1 MIQQR
6 QRDSRAF
13 HPSQR
18 RRNLFWPALGAWFLA
33 AALLVA
39 GTGAASAAAQMNT
52 VTPSDEVNGGA
63 ALLKEGNYQAVVSR
77 ETAALNTPLSQRD
90 AATAL
95 YFRGL
100 AYRKLGRTSDSL
112 VDLGAAIYLGLPTT
126 QRIVAQI
133 QRAYVFQGLGLQE
146 QSQKEIALAKMAAPH
161 ETAELLRQ
169 GDVIGNLAIATP
181 DSAGHYGSWWDR
193 VTGGF
198 SSFRSHPSPTTA
210 PAATAKATPPASG
223 GRGNSGW
230 SITVDQTDRAVAE
243 ERASSRKKSSSAPA
257 AAAAPSA
264 AATPAPLPTEAAA
277 ETTPQTSSSGGAL
290 SRWIG
295 AWTGSSSSAQA
306 PATTAQPAT
315 GGWSTETHSQ

>member
-1 MIQQR
+1 MMIQQR
-6 QRDSRAF
+6 QRDSQRDSRAL
-13 HPSQR
+13 HSSR
-18 RRNLFWPALGAWFLA
+18 RHRGLFWPALGAWFLA
-33 AALLVA
+33 GALLLA
-39 GTGAASAAAQMNT
+39 GTEAASAATQMRT
-52 VTPSDEVNGGA
+52 ATPSAEVNGGA
-63 ALLKEGNYQAVVSR
+63 ALLKAGNYQAVVSQ

-169 GDVIGNLAIATP
+169 GDVIGNMALATP

-198 SSFRSHPSPTTA
+198 GSFRSRPSPA
-210 PAATAKATPPASG
+210 PAPTATAKATPPSSG
-223 GRGNSGW
+223 GRGTSGW
-230 SITVDQTDRAVAE
+230 SITVDQTDEAVAE

-257 AAAAPSA
+257 AA

-277 ETTPQTSSSGGAL
+277 ETTPQTSSSGGAF

-295 AWTGSSSSAQA
+295 AWTGSSSSKQA
-306 PATTAQPAT
+306 PAAAAQPAT
-315 GGWSTETHSQ
+315 GAWSTETHSQ